1 MSNLK
6 PSERP
11 TPPSEALANT
21 LASSVRCAIKA
32 GLKLHDI
39 NGHAEEWVRHLR
51 DVNGRRPSTDDFFAE
66 WTRQLSELSKQPAEI
81 IDDE

>member
-11 TPPSEALANT
+11 TPPDQALANT